1 MKPFL
6 PFLAPAMALLVLS
19 GCATKPEPS
28 FDYSHYKASDPKSI
42 LVLPPV
48 NNTPEIRAPY
58 SMLSQV
64 TLPLAESGYYVL
76 PVSLVDETLKENG
89 ITQAQDA
96 HDLPSAKLRE
106 IFGADAVLFIT
117 MTRYGTV
124 YKVIDSQATVSA
136 EARLVDLKT
145 DNVLW
150 TGKATASTAEQQ
162 NRNQGSAAVMLVS
175 AIVKQIVGTITDQ
188 SHPLAGL
195 TSQRLLRA
203 GRRDGLLYGPRS
215 PRYKQEDEAKP
226 R

>member
-1 MKPFL
+1 
-6 PFLAPAMALLVLS
+6 MALLVLS
-19 GCATKPEPS
+19 GCATKPAPS
-28 FDYSHYKASDPKSI
+28 FDYSHYKVSDPKSI